1 VLLTSHNSQPP
12 PSRIASQKSTKLL
25 SRVAKRKQL
34 ANVPKLDELIRE
46 VRGQKVVLDTDLAR
60 IYGIPTFRFNE
71 AIKRNRERFPEDFMF
86 RLTVAEFA
94 ALTSQFAIS
103 KKGRGGRRTLPYAF
117 TEHGAIMA
125 ANVLNS
131 PHAVQMSVF
140 VVRAFLKM
148 RALLGDKR
156 ELAQRLASLE
166 TELKKRLDVHEAV
179 IVTILQRVMDIID
192 PPLTPQPPKPRIG
205 FKP

>member
-12 PSRIASQKSTKLL
+12 ASRIASQKSTKLL

-131 PHAVQMSVF
+131 PHAVQMSAF

-156 ELAQRLASLE
+156 ELAQKLASLE

>member
-46 VRGQKVVLDTDLAR
+46 VRGQKVILDTDLAR

-71 AIKRNRERFPEDFMF
+71 GIKRNRERFPEDFMF

-103 KKGRGGRRTLPYAF
+103 RKDVEGAGHCRTP
-117 TEHGAIMA
+117 
-125 ANVLNS
+125 S
-131 PHAVQMSVF
+131 PNTVQSWPQMSSTA
-140 VVRAFLKM
+140 RMLCK
-148 RALLGDKR
+148 
-156 ELAQRLASLE
+156 
-166 TELKKRLDVHEAV
+166 
-179 IVTILQRVMDIID
+179 
-192 PPLTPQPPKPRIG
+192 
-205 FKP
+205 

>member
-1 VLLTSHNSQPP
+1 MLLTSHNSQPP

-94 ALTSQFAIS
+94 ALT
-103 KKGRGGRRTLPYAF
+103 
-117 TEHGAIMA
+117 
-125 ANVLNS
+125 
-131 PHAVQMSVF
+131 
-140 VVRAFLKM
+140 
-148 RALLGDKR
+148 
-156 ELAQRLASLE
+156 
-166 TELKKRLDVHEAV
+166 
-179 IVTILQRVMDIID
+179 
-192 PPLTPQPPKPRIG
+192 
-205 FKP
+205 

>member
-1 VLLTSHNSQPP
+1 MFLTSHNSQPP

-46 VRGQKVVLDTDLAR
+46 VRGQKVILDTDLAR

-103 KKGRGGRRTLPYAF
+103 KKGRGGRRTLPHAF

-125 ANVLNS
+125 AN
-131 PHAVQMSVF
+131 
-140 VVRAFLKM
+140 AFLKM

-156 ELAQRLASLE
+156 ELAQKLASLE

>member
-1 VLLTSHNSQPP
+1 
-12 PSRIASQKSTKLL
+12 
-25 SRVAKRKQL
+25 
-34 ANVPKLDELIRE
+34 VPKKSIARSAPRELESLIFE
-46 VRGQKVVLDTDLAR
+46 IRGQKVMLDSDLAR
-60 IYGIPTFRFNE
+60 IYGVPTKAFNQ
-71 AIKRNRERFPEDFMF
+71 AVKRNIDKFPADFMF
-86 RLTVAEFA
+86 RLIAEEA
-94 ALTSQFAIS
+94 RKLQHSRSQIVTL
-103 KKGRGGRRTLPYAF
+103 KRGQNIKYLPYVF

-125 ANVLNS
+125 ANVLHS
-131 PHAVQMSVF
+131 AQAVQMSIF

-156 ELAQRLASLE
+156 ELAQKLASLE
-166 TELKKRLDVHEAV
+166 KELKKRLDVHEAV

>member
-1 VLLTSHNSQPP
+1 VLLTYHHSRPP

-34 ANVPKLDELIRE
+34 ADVPKLDELIRE
-46 VRGQKVVLDTDLAR
+46 VRGQKVILDTDLAR

-156 ELAQRLASLE
+156 ELAQKLASLE
-166 TELKKRLDVHEAV
+166 TELKKRLDVHEAI